1 MLRSHKIF
9 SLNNLRCSLLN
20 KKITNSYKIGLIKV
34 GSKKTSVFKIVSM
47 NWNSK
52 VIDTIGYYS
61 PKFGF
66 ARILSKN
73 SFILKM
79 GKTLILDFKKV
90 YFWLQ
95 KRILIQGIFYRII
108 RVFNIA
114 YVLIENNYLTTLFIL
129 DPKYNI
135 TRSSLNQLT
144 FFYHQIR
151 SIDNIDENK

>member
-1 MLRSHKIF
+1 MRSQKKF
-9 SLNNLRCSLLN
+9 SLNNLRSSLLN

-34 GSKKTSVFKIVSM
+34 GRKRTSVFKIVSM
-47 NWNSK
+47 NWDSK

-66 ARILSKN
+66 SRILAKS

-79 GKTLILDFKKV
+79 GKTLVFDFKKV

-95 KRILIQGIFYRII
+95 KRVLIRGIFYRII

-114 YVLIENNYLTTLFIL
+114 YVIIENNYLSTLIIL
-129 DPKYNI
+129 DPKYNS
-135 TRSSLNQLT
+135 RVNSLNQLT

-151 SIDNIDENK
+151 SIDNIHEIK